1 MILVFK
7 NLKSGVTTEYKR
19 EIFDRGLFGADPK
32 LVAGEVS
39 PSSER
44 REMMEEGRNSR
55 YSFQGGSALGAELEL
70 FEIVPPSRIRP
81 PLIYRGRSGYM
92 TVWGSLAYSLHTS
105 ESRRVL

>member
-7 NLKSGVTTEYKR
+7 NLKSVVTTEYKR

-44 REMMEEGRNSR
+44 REMMEEGKSSR
-55 YSFQGGSALGAELEL
+55 YSFQSGSALGAELEL
-70 FEIVPPSRIRP
+70 FGEGSNDLFEIVPLLGSDL
-81 PLIYRGRSGYM
+81 PLYIEVGRG
-92 TVWGSLAYSLHTS
+92 T
-105 ESRRVL
+105 